1 MTLSS
6 KTWTQ
11 VKMIVKTCQPQV
23 WNQVLNCGIFL
34 QLHVPKSWQWLHY
47 SRLGFP
53 SLESFWS
60 KEFQHQT
67 LAKNYAFHDL
77 AFQDVNTSEHD
88 CQDLAATTV
97 LKSYI
102 FLETWQYP
110 MSWNVTFF
118 GNSMPPSLDNDCTRY
133 SRLGFPSLETF
144 WGKEFQHLT
153 LAKNYVFHDL
163 VFQDVTTSEHDCQ
176 DLAATGLK
184 SYIFLCYNFA
194 TPCPQVLT
202 KIALFKTWLSKS
214 WNFLLYRLS
223 AV

>member
-1 MTLSS
+1 MIALF
-6 KTWTQ
+6 KTW
-11 VKMIVKTCQPQV
+11 
-23 WNQVLNCGIFL
+23 LS
-34 QLHVPKSWQWLHY
+34 KSWILLGQRISTLDPCQELCLSWLGLPRREHKWTWL
-47 SRLGFP
+47 SRLG
-53 SLESFWS
+53 SHHS
-60 KEFQHQT
+60 
-67 LAKNYAFHDL
+67 
-77 AFQDVNTSEHD
+77 SEILHF
-88 CQDLAATTV
+88 
-97 LKSYI
+97 

>member
-1 MTLSS
+1 MIALF
-6 KTWTQ
+6 KTW
-11 VKMIVKTCQPQV
+11 
-23 WNQVLNCGIFL
+23 LS
-34 QLHVPKSWQWLHY
+34 KSWILLGQRISTLDPCQELCLSWLGLPRREHKWTWL
-47 SRLGFP
+47 SRLG
-53 SLESFWS
+53 SHHSSEILHCSF
-60 KEFQHQT
+60 
-67 LAKNYAFHDL
+67 
-77 AFQDVNTSEHD
+77 
-88 CQDLAATTV
+88 
-97 LKSYI
+97 